1 MNIAELIKIYCQDH
15 GITYQQFAKDSGTS
29 KAYISMLVNGRN
41 PKTGKPLR
49 PTIETYMALASA
61 MGMTLDQL
69 FDTIDDAPVSLLPP
83 TRDEDE
89 ELWQIREDFRRN
101 PELRTI
107 HSLTRNATRQ
117 ELRQV
122 EAFIRAIRSSNE
134 EDTD

>member
-1 MNIAELIKIYCQDH
+1 MDKKQEIGRRIKTMRLSRGMTQIDLANALHCGQSTIAMYE
-15 GITYQQFAKDSGTS
+15 
-29 KAYISMLVNGRN
+29 
-41 PKTGKPLR
+41 TGNRMPDMETIDYLADIFNVPPYAILYSEKEVMP
-49 PTIETYMALASA
+49 IETK
-61 MGMTLDQL
+61 
-69 FDTIDDAPVSLLPP
+69 
-83 TRDEDE
+83 EDE

>member
-1 MNIAELIKIYCQDH
+1 MTNKEIGEMIKVMRLSRGMTQD
-15 GITYQQFAKDSGTS
+15 QLAKAIGTS
-29 KAYISMLVNGRN
+29 SSAVSMYEQGLRK
-41 PKTGKPLR
+41 PKDPIIEALADVFNVPKWSITFNEKEMMP
-49 PTIETYMALASA
+49 IETK
-61 MGMTLDQL
+61 
-69 FDTIDDAPVSLLPP
+69 
-83 TRDEDE
+83 EDE